1 MKTVIVAWLVA
12 LVTVCVANAQTK
24 TKPAL
29 SSGIS
34 VKMPIASH
42 PVEVPAADQQHATV
56 VSVTADGRMFI
67 GTRQVE
73 TSALASLA
81 EGTVYVKADA
91 RVPYQNV
98 LTVLDALRGHPVVL
112 LTAPGSNVRRGNI
125 IPPYGVKVT
134 MGGR

>member
-1 MKTVIVAWLVA
+1 MKAVIVAWSVA

-42 PVEVPAADQQHATV
+42 PVEVPAADQPNATV
-56 VSVTADGRMFI
+56 VSVTADGRVFI

-73 TSALASLA
+73 PGALAGLTQ
-81 EGTVYVKADA
+81 GTVYVKADA
-91 RVPYQNV
+91 RVPYQKV
-98 LTVLDALRGHPVVL
+98 LTVLDNLRGRPVVL
-112 LTAPGSNVRRGNI
+112 LTAPGSNVERGNI
-125 IPPYGVKVT
+125 VPPYGMKVT
-134 MGGR
+134 LGSR